1 MCIPQV
7 CISNLV
13 ACTGTITGT
22 WYERTWEGPVK
33 HGLNFET
40 IKLHISITGT
50 VHAHVTRPLNQGRKI
65 GSFVSPKIVLSSGY
79 NLNFLNKKTIG

>member
-1 MCIPQV
+1 M
-7 CISNLV
+7 
-13 ACTGTITGT
+13 ACAAPLYGQYWYPGTITGT

-50 VHAHVTRPLNQGRKI
+50 VHAHVTRPLKVPAFEPLGKN
-65 GSFVSPKIVLSSGY
+65 
-79 NLNFLNKKTIG
+79 